1 MPCAGSS
8 TCADSAGWPARCAG
22 LRLGSRV
29 AAQPLLRYL
38 EPFFVDSAIGV
49 LKDRPMPAAG
59 VITALPVAVS
69 LAGILAG
76 FALYR
81 NRREVTLG
89 ALGRF
94 LSHQWYIET
103 LYDAVI
109 VTPAKRLAH
118 LLADVVET
126 RGIDGAVNGVG
137 ALVGRAGLA
146 VRGLQTGFVRNYAA
160 AILAGTILMLGY
172 WLFK

>member
-1 MPCAGSS
+1 MGAAQRRDAGV
-8 TCADSAGWPARCAG
+8 DR
-22 LRLGSRV
+22 GSRDRV
-29 AAQPLLRYL
+29 CHRCVCDAGDDADLR
-38 EPFFVDSAIGV
+38 
-49 LKDRPMPAAG
+49 RPRGGSRTPPRGA
-59 VITALPVAVS
+59 
-69 LAGILAG
+69 
-76 FALYR
+76 
-81 NRREVTLG
+81 RREVTLG

-172 WLFK
+172 WLLR

>member
-1 MPCAGSS
+1 
-8 TCADSAGWPARCAG
+8 ARLIRG
-22 LRLGSRV
+22 VTV
-29 AAQPLLRYL
+29 AA
-38 EPFFVDSAIGV
+38 
-49 LKDRPMPAAG
+49 
-59 VITALPVAVS
+59 S
-69 LAGILAG
+69 LAGSVAG
-76 FALYR
+76 CALYR

-109 VTPAKRLAH
+109 VTPATRLAH

-172 WLFK
+172 WLLR